1 MNLAYYYIYRYMYMY
16 VYACDV
22 RWLLFQLLIGNAL
35 CLLKFYLHVLNC
47 LSVMLLESSESKH
60 A

>member
-35 CLLKFYLHVLNC
+35 CLEVLFARVE
-47 LSVMLLESSESKH
+47 LPEHH
-60 A
+60 AP